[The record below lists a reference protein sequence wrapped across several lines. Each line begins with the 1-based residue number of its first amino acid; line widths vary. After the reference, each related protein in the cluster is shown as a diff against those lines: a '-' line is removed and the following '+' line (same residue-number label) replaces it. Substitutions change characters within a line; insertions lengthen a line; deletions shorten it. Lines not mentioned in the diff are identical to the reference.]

1 MLDVYGMSLY
11 LQVKIGTT
19 NTSKFYSIKAL
30 LDNRAI
36 GSFIDRDFI
45 YSKGM
50 NTWTIS
56 HPILIFNINGFSN
69 KASQILKVI
78 DVVLRYKTHS
88 KRIFLV
94 VSGLEKQS
102 VILGYD

>member
-36 GSFIDRDFI
+36 ESFIDRDFI
-45 YSKGM
+45 YSKGI
-50 NTWTIS
+50 NT
-56 HPILIFNINGFSN
+56 
-69 KASQILKVI
+69 
-78 DVVLRYKTHS
+78 
-88 KRIFLV
+88 
-94 VSGLEKQS
+94 
-102 VILGYD
+102 